1 MLTLFVALYVLVYVE
16 CLVRRWLRALALLT
30 WACLMVL
37 GSVLMWDSLENEAY
51 AWEQVMVA
59 ADVTGLGYQ
68 AAGMCNWH
76 LLHTCAHSCTLVHT
90 RAVGSWKWANTA
102 CSRGSPCRLW
112 RRISD
117 GPKLSLFSEECP
129 LEYLPFWIEPVLLE
143 MTEFQL
149 KETKGINGLVCQ
161 EESSRA
167 GPSPGSLETLAFALL
182 YCPQVEAEM
191 AAHLLS

>member
-1 MLTLFVALYVLVYVE
+1 M
-16 CLVRRWLRALALLT
+16 
-30 WACLMVL
+30 
-37 GSVLMWDSLENEAY
+37 S
-51 AWEQVMVA
+51 Q
-59 ADVTGLGYQ
+59 GLGTKQ
-68 AAGMCNWH
+68 
-76 LLHTCAHSCTLVHT
+76 LECAIGTFCTLVHT

-129 LEYLPFWIEPVLLE
+129 LEYLPFWIELVSLE

-149 KETKGINGLVCQ
+149 KESKGINGLVGQ

-167 GPSPGSLETLAFALL
+167 GPCPSSLETLASALL

-191 AAHLLS
+191 AAHLLSEPSQVKVHPGVKLHRPGLMSHIP